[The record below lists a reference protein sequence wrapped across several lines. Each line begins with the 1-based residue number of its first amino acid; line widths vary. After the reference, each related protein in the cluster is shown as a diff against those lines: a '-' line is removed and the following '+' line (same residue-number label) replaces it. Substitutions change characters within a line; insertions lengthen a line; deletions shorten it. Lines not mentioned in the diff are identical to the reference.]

1 MLMGP
6 MDPSVI
12 PIDDRG
18 FLLGDGLFETVLF
31 KAGKPVLWEAHM
43 ARLTRGCFA
52 VDLPAPD
59 AARLAAEARRAVA
72 DRRLGNARAA
82 VRLTWTAGSGGRG
95 LGRPETLTPRLVASA
110 ASSPRPDTPATV
122 IVSTIRRNARSPS
135 AQLKSLNYLDNVL
148 ARREAER
155 AGADEALLLN
165 TAGHV
170 ACASAANLFW
180 ITGGR
185 LHTPS
190 LGCGVLDGIMRAQVI
205 ASAPVEE
212 VRANLDTLLQAE
224 AAFLTNSLIG
234 IRTIRV
240 LAGRFLMPH
249 PMIDQLSASL
259 AALF

>member
-1 MLMGP
+1 MGV
-6 MDPSVI
+6 MDPLVI

-31 KAGKPVLWEAHM
+31 KAGRPVLWEEHM
-43 ARLTRGCFA
+43 ARLTRGCLA
-52 VDLPAPD
+52 IDLPLPD
-59 AARLAAEARRAVA
+59 AARLKAEARRAVA
-72 DRRLGNARAA
+72 DRRLGSARAA

-95 LGRPETLTPRLVASA
+95 LARPEPSIPRLVASA
-110 ASSPRPDTPATV
+110 AASPRPEAPATV
-122 IVSTIRRNARSPS
+122 AVSTIRRNARSPS
-135 AQLKSLNYLDNVL
+135 ARLKSLNYLDNVL

-185 LHTPS
+185 LYTPS
-190 LGCGVLDGIMRAQVI
+190 LACGALDGIVRAQVI

-212 VRANLDTLLQAE
+212 ARANLDTLLKAE
-224 AAFLTNSLIG
+224 AAFLTSSLIG
-234 IRTIRV
+234 VRMIKV
-240 LAGRFLMPH
+240 LAGRFLGPH
-249 PMIDQLSASL
+249 PIIDQLSASL
-259 AALF
+259 AELF

>member
-1 MLMGP
+1 
-6 MDPSVI
+6 MDPAVI

-31 KAGKPVLWEAHM
+31 KAGRPVLWEAHM
-43 ARLTRGCFA
+43 ARLTRGCLA
-52 VDLPAPD
+52 IGLPLPD
-59 AARLAAEARRAVA
+59 AERLRSEARRAVA
-72 DRRLGNARAA
+72 ERRLGNARAA

-95 LGRPETLTPRLVASA
+95 LGRPEPLTPRLVASA
-110 ASSPRPDTPATV
+110 AASARPDTPAAV
-122 IVSTIRRNARSPS
+122 IVSSIRRNARSPS
-135 AQLKSLNYLDNVL
+135 ARLKTLGYLDNVL

-165 TAGHV
+165 TAGHA

-185 LHTPS
+185 LYTPS
-190 LGCGVLDGIMRAQVI
+190 LSCGVLDGIMRAQVL
-205 ASAPVEE
+205 AAAPVEE

-234 IRTIRV
+234 IRMIKV
-240 LAGRFLMPH
+240 LAGRFLKPH
-249 PMIDQLSASL
+249 PVIDQLSAGL
-259 AALF
+259 AELF